1 MVNGL
6 SKVPYKVNV
15 DTLEYLQKGFEQKI
29 LLDSV
34 LYKH

>member
-15 DTLEYLQKGFEQKI
+15 DTLEYIQKKRISTKNSF
-29 LLDSV
+29 D
-34 LYKH
+34 